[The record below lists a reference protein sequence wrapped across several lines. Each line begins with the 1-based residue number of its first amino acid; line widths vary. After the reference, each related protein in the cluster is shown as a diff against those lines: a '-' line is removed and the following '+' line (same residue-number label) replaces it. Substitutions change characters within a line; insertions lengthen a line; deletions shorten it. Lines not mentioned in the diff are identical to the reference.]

1 MSSSS
6 GSGSSGSGSS
16 SSSGSSSMPKP
27 TRRQVLGGAG
37 AAGTAAIAGGTGWLM
52 SRDSD
57 IPGYED
63 DSEFDSHER
72 VLTQAEEN
80 LQETQE
86 LYDNVEDKELSGLL
100 QGETLRIGQSA
111 DLDSTNFFNAD
122 SHNLTYSENPSNT
135 GGELPDDVV
144 QDPGFILSYE
154 GEGETQ
160 EIVDTNGDGRTI
172 QKDFTSFDGS
182 DVDLNFEEDI
192 VNEYDINIDQDRE
205 AAKNAFENAQGA
217 RVMAPTAIETGQPI
231 ANPATLETALD
242 EIEALEDD
250 LEDVYDQAVT
260 GTEDQPGMDEVDT
273 RQDSL
278 SNGLEDAE
286 ERKGLFGVSAFG
298 GGVENKGRAEELLQ
312 RTDELNT
319 QYQNFTDTVAA
330 NLAQTRVMKETIS
343 RAYDRS
349 EEIMDNSTYGELFE
363 EVEVD
368 GEEMTGIKLGE
379 VRNWDS
385 IDNQA
390 MGDDNYLQGEADD
403 LGLDANE
410 TGEMVVVYDGEDT
423 YLANPD
429 NGEYTQSHLPDGP
442 DGQDLFEDISDG
454 VYDGSLDG

>member
-1 MSSSS
+1 MSSS

-37 AAGTAAIAGGTGWLM
+37 AAVAAGSIGTTGWLM
-52 SRDSD
+52 SRESD

-63 DSEFDSHER
+63 QSEFDEHTR
-72 VLTQAEEN
+72 VLQEAEEQLAAVSN
-80 LQETQE
+80 E
-86 LYDNVEDKELSGLL
+86 YDNIENKELSGLL
-100 QGETLRIGQSA
+100 QGQTMRVGQSTE
-111 DLDSTNFFNAD
+111 LDSTNFFDAD
-122 SHNLTYSENPSNT
+122 SHDLTYSENPSAT
-135 GGELPDDVV
+135 GGDLPDDVV
-144 QDPGFILSYE
+144 SDPAYMLSFE
-154 GEGETQ
+154 GEGSTF
-160 EIVDTNGDGRTI
+160 EIVDGDGDSGASEQR
-172 QKDFTSFDGS
+172 FTAFDGTDIGLDFESDIVEEYGMEIES
-182 DVDLNFEEDI
+182 DVESAQE
-192 VNEYDINIDQDRE
+192 
-205 AAKNAFENAQGA
+205 AFEGAQGA
-217 RVMAPTAIETGQPI
+217 RVMVPTTLSTQQPVV
-231 ANPATLETALD
+231 NPATLESALD
-242 EIEALEDD
+242 EIEELEED
-250 LEDVYDQAVT
+250 LENTYEEAV
-260 GTEDQPGMDEVDT
+260 GKGQEVD
-273 RQDSL
+273 QYQNEL
-278 SNGLEDAE
+278 VNGLEDAE

-298 GGVENKGRAEELLQ
+298 GGVENKDQAEDLLE
-312 RTDELNT
+312 RTNELNT
-319 QYQNFTDTVAA
+319 QYQNFTNTVAG
-330 NLAQTRVMKETIS
+330 NLAQTRVMKEAVS
-343 RAYDRS
+343 RAHDRA
-349 EEIMDNSTYGELFE
+349 EEIYENSEFSNIFE

-368 GEEMTGIKLGE
+368 GEEMTGVKLGE

>member
-1 MSSSS
+1 MD
-6 GSGSSGSGSS
+6 
-16 SSSGSSSMPKP
+16 KK
-27 TRRQVLGGAG
+27 TRRQVLAGIGTAG
-37 AAGTAAIAGGTGWLM
+37 AAGAAGTGWLM
-52 SRDSD
+52 SRDAD

-63 DSEFDSHER
+63 GSEFDSHER
-72 VLTQAEEN
+72 VLESAETN
-80 LQETQE
+80 LQNVQQE
-86 LYDNVEDKELSGLL
+86 FENVGDKELSGLL
-100 QGETLRIGQSA
+100 QGESLRIGQSA
-111 DLDSTNFFNAD
+111 NLDSTNFFDAD
-122 SHNLTYSENPSNT
+122 SHDLTYSENPSNT

-154 GEGETQ
+154 GKGETS
-160 EIVDTNGDGRTI
+160 EIVETNNDGNTI

-182 DVDLNFEEDI
+182 DVNLNFQDDI
-192 VNEYDINIDQDRE
+192 VNEYNINIDQDRE
-205 AAKNAFENAQGA
+205 AAKQAFENAQGA

-231 ANPATLETALD
+231 ANPATLESALD
-242 EIEALEDD
+242 EIETLEED

-260 GTEDQPGMDEVDT
+260 GTEQNPGLDEVDT
-273 RQDSL
+273 RQDNL

-286 ERKGLFGVSAFG
+286 QRKGLFGFSAFG
-298 GGVENKGRAEELLQ
+298 GGVENKDRADELLQ

-349 EEIMDNSTYGELFE
+349 EEIFENSTYGEIFE
-363 EVEVD
+363 EVEVE
-368 GEEMTGIKLGE
+368 GEEMTGVKLGE

-385 IDNQA
+385 IDNQV

-423 YLANPD
+423 YLANPE
-429 NGEYTQSHLPDGP
+429 NGEYTQSHLGNGQ